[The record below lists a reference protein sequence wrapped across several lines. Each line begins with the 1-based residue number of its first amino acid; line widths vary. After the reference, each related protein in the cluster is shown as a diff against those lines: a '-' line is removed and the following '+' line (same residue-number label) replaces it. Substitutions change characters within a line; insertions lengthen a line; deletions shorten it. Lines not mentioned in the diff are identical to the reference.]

1 SQRVGK
7 MSDRAIQRVTGGNAF
22 LRGRLYAR
30 RNAIENLTTV
40 DDTVSGE
47 IRVRSA
53 EEPYKTSV
61 KLTEDGQL
69 TSACSCPGW
78 RGPDGHC
85 KHVAAILVALR
96 DRERPPKPKEALEA
110 EAAAAQGNGAA

>member
-1 SQRVGK
+1 ANLMADSSVQEVSPGDTNADDSDKPPISIRVGK

-30 RNAIENLTTV
+30 RNAIESLTA
-40 DDTVSGE
+40 DGDTVSGE

-61 KLTEDGQL
+61 KLTDDGQL
-69 TSACSCPGW
+69 TSTCSCP
-78 RGPDGHC
+78 
-85 KHVAAILVALR
+85 
-96 DRERPPKPKEALEA
+96 
-110 EAAAAQGNGAA
+110 